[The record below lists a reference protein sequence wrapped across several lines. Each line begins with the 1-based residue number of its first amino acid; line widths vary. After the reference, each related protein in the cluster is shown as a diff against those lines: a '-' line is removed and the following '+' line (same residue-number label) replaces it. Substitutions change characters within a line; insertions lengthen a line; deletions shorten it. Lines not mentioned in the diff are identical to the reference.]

1 MFSAFFLVPT
11 LNWEGTVRLLGTRF
25 SIVSCATD
33 ALLLPAALSK
43 TATFAVKQKWKK
55 QSYNDPLIL
64 IKRFQYNK
72 IF

>member
-1 MFSAFFLVPT
+1 MFSAFVLIYS
-11 LNWEGTVRLLGTRF
+11 LIWEGKLHFRF
-25 SIVSCATD
+25 STISCATD
-33 ALLLPAALSK
+33 ALLLPAALLK
-43 TATFAVKQKWKK
+43 MAKFALKQKLKQQ